1 MALERLH
8 KVLARAG
15 FGSRRTCEE
24 LILEGKV
31 QVDGQVVTQLGTK
44 VDPETQKIKCMGR
57 WVREP
62 RRIYLVLHKPKRYIV
77 SMRDELGRKTVMDLV
92 AMRERVF
99 PVGRLD
105 KDSEGLILL
114 TNDGEFA
121 NLLTHPRYRVEKT
134 YHVILEG
141 RITPKQKAKIERGV
155 WLSEGK
161 TGPARITVK
170 KLLKELSVLDITI
183 REGLNREVRRIF
195 ARLGLKVKRLKR
207 IRIGTLDLG
216 PLPEGAFRELTRGE
230 VNALK
235 SVALRGGEHAEST

>member
-1 MALERLH
+1 MAVERLQ

-15 FGSRRTCEE
+15 FGSRRRCEE

-31 QVDGQVVTQLGTK
+31 EVDGQVVTQLGTK
-44 VDPETQKIKCMGR
+44 VDPETQKIKCLGR

-62 RRIYLVLHKPKRYIV
+62 RKIYLMLHKPKRYIV
-77 SMRDELGRKTVMDLV
+77 SMADELGRKTVMDLV
-92 AMRERVF
+92 PRGQRIY

-105 KDSEGLILL
+105 KDSEGLLLL

-121 NLLTHPRYRVEKT
+121 NLLTHPRYRVDKT
-134 YHVILEG
+134 YHVVLDG
-141 RITPKQKAKIERGV
+141 RITPEQKARIERGV

-161 TGPARITVK
+161 TGRAKIAVK
-170 KLLKELSVLDITI
+170 KLLKDQTVLDISI

-195 ARLGLKVKRLKR
+195 ARVGLKVRRLKR

-216 PLPEGAFRELTRGE
+216 SLPKGAFRELTRAE
-230 VNALK
+230 VEALK
-235 SVALRGGEHAEST
+235 SVALRGGEHGKDA